1 MSYHLP
7 PLPWLRAFEA
17 AARRGSFAAAAGE
30 LALTS
35 AAVSYQVRA
44 LESQLG
50 YPLFERLPRGLRV
63 TDMGKAYLVPV
74 RQAFSELSISTL
86 SIFGPVGETT
96 LNIRVPVSFAVLW
109 LTPRLGDFARVHP
122 GIRIRLFSAI
132 WADALPAD
140 KTDVDIR
147 FGHGNWP
154 GSAAQ
159 LLVNDPIVLVTAPR
173 STIKGA
179 RDITTAELIQIMGVE
194 SDWLHLYEA
203 VGLSLPPGGAGITV
217 DTTLAALELV
227 AAGHGAALVLARF
240 AAAYEKT
247 GRVRRVP
254 GIELPHDQ
262 SHYLLT
268 PNSLDAPR
276 AEAALFA
283 DWLRQQLLDEAATKP
298 RQSISP
304 APAAKDLAGRRRSSH
319 GS

>member
-30 LALTS
+30 LALTP

-50 YPLFERLPRGLRV
+50 YPLFERLARGLRV

-109 LTPRLGDFARVHP
+109 LTPRLGDFARAHP

-154 GSAAQ
+154 GSTAQ
-159 LLVNDPIVLVTAPR
+159 LLVNDPIVLVTPPR
-173 STIKGA
+173 SGINGP
-179 RDITTAELIQIMGVE
+179 RDISSAELVQIMGVE

-203 VGLSLPPGGAGITV
+203 AGLNLPPGGAGITV
-217 DTTLAALELV
+217 DTSLAALELV

-240 AAAYEKT
+240 AAAYEKA

-254 GIELPHDQ
+254 GIELPQDQ

-283 DWLRQQLLDEAATKP
+283 DWLRQQLLEEAATRSP
-298 RQSISP
+298 IYISP
-304 APAAKDLAGRRRSSH
+304 GPAAKSLAGRRRSSH
-319 GS
+319 GP

>member
-44 LESQLG
+44 LEQQLG

-63 TDMGKAYLVPV
+63 TDMGKAYLIPV
-74 RQAFSELSISTL
+74 RQAFSELSLSTL
-86 SIFGPVGETT
+86 SIFGPEGETT

-109 LTPRLGDFARVHP
+109 LTPRLGAFAKMHP
-122 GIRIRLFSAI
+122 GFRIRLFSAI

-154 GSAAQ
+154 GVSAQ
-159 LLVNDPIVLVTAPR
+159 LLVNDPIVLVTAAQ
-173 STIKGA
+173 STVKSA
-179 RDITTAELIQIMGVE
+179 RDIDPAEVIQIMGVE
-194 SDWLHLYEA
+194 GDRLRFFEA
-203 VGLSLPPGGAGITV
+203 AGMKLPTGSAGITV
-217 DTTLAALELV
+217 DTSLAALEMV
-227 AAGHGAALVLARF
+227 AAGHGAALVLSRF
-240 AAAYEKT
+240 AAAYEAA

-254 GIELPHDQ
+254 GIELPQEQ
-262 SHYLLT
+262 SHYLLI
-268 PNSLDAPR
+268 PNSLEAPR
-276 AEAALFA
+276 AEALLFA
-283 DWLRQQLLDEAATKP
+283 DWLRQELAAEATDMP
-298 RQSISP
+298 RP
-304 APAAKDLAGRRRSSH
+304 ASRRRSAH

>member
-17 AARRGSFAAAAGE
+17 AARRGSFAAAANE

-50 YPLFERLPRGLRV
+50 YPLFERLARGLRV
-63 TDMGKAYLVPV
+63 TDMGKAYLIPV

-86 SIFGPVGETT
+86 SIFGPEGETT

-109 LTPRLGDFARVHP
+109 LTPRLSEFAKAHP
-122 GIRIRLFSAI
+122 GFRIRLFSAI

-154 GSAAQ
+154 DASAQ
-159 LLVNDPIVLVTAPR
+159 LLVNDPIVLVTAPGSR
-173 STIKGA
+173 IKGP
-179 RDITTAELIQIMGVE
+179 RDIGPAEMIQIMGVE
-194 SDWLHLYEA
+194 SDWLRLFESA
-203 VGLSLPPGGAGITV
+203 GMALPAGGAGIIV
-217 DTTLAALELV
+217 DTSLAALELV
-227 AAGHGAALVLARF
+227 ASGHGAALVLSRF
-240 AAAYEKT
+240 AAAYEAN

-254 GIELPHDQ
+254 GIVVPQDQ

-276 AEAALFA
+276 AEVLLFA
-283 DWLRQQLLDEAATKP
+283 DWLRQKLQDETSQAISQSNGKP
-298 RQSISP
+298 
-304 APAAKDLAGRRRSSH
+304 ALRRRSSYGPPSH
-319 GS
+319 GK